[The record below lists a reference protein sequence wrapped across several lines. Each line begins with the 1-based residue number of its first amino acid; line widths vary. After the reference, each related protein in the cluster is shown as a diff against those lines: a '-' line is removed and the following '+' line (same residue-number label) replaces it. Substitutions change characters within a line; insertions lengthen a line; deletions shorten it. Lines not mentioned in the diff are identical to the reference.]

1 VSGVEV
7 VEKQGR
13 RSKKTTEVES
23 GEEAPDVTFESPGTM
38 TTTTTAADSSPTLSS
53 SSPMSSE
60 SSTIQRPTLNQPEPA
75 ATPLTPEQLKAKRVL
90 KEQMDLAM
98 DLAKQLAA
106 RTVLEKE
113 RRKQPKPTVRSS
125 KPKKNKQGG
134 GAGINYPQGE
144 YFYGFEAKPQK
155 GLTMMDRLWG
165 LFGR

>member
-1 VSGVEV
+1 
-7 VEKQGR
+7 
-13 RSKKTTEVES
+13 
-23 GEEAPDVTFESPGTM
+23 
-38 TTTTTAADSSPTLSS
+38 
-53 SSPMSSE
+53 
-60 SSTIQRPTLNQPEPA
+60 
-75 ATPLTPEQLKAKRVL
+75 
-90 KEQMDLAM
+90 MDLAM

-134 GAGINYPQGE
+134 DAGINYPQGE

>member
-1 VSGVEV
+1 
-7 VEKQGR
+7 
-13 RSKKTTEVES
+13 
-23 GEEAPDVTFESPGTM
+23 
-38 TTTTTAADSSPTLSS
+38 
-53 SSPMSSE
+53 
-60 SSTIQRPTLNQPEPA
+60 
-75 ATPLTPEQLKAKRVL
+75 
-90 KEQMDLAM
+90 MDLAM
-98 DLAKQLAA
+98 DLAKQRAA

-125 KPKKNKQGG
+125 KPKKNKQG